1 MALLIVGIGDLKVSN
16 DPADVLV
23 THALG
28 SCIAVLIYDPVAGVA
43 GLLHFMLPESSLD
56 CEKAVRLPCLFA
68 DTGIP
73 LLLQSACQLGA
84 AKSRMLVV
92 ATGGAQMLDPA
103 GTFNVGQRNLVAMRD
118 LFGSAG
124 IVIHKEEIGG
134 TSSRTVS
141 IDVVSG
147 RIQIRLPGKTGH
159 DLIAAGGSKCRL

>member
-28 SCIAVLIYDPVAGVA
+28 SCIAVLLYDPVARVA

-56 CEKAVRLPCLFA
+56 SEKAGKLPCLFA

-73 LLLQSACQLGA
+73 LLLHCACQLGA
-84 AKSRMLVV
+84 VTSRIVIM
-92 ATGGAQMLDPA
+92 AAGGAHMLDSA
-103 GTFNVGQRNLVAMRD
+103 GPLDVGQRNLLAMRD
-118 LFGSAG
+118 LFGKAG
-124 IVIHKEEIGG
+124 IAIDKEEVGG

-141 IDVVSG
+141 IAVASG
-147 RIQIRLPGKTGH
+147 RIQVRMPGKAGH
-159 DLIAAGGSKCRL
+159 DLMVAGENRCQR